1 MESEPATVAPP
12 QETGT
17 PIISFLFKTVIVAGA
32 VIAVLAFVNSMAE
45 KRIVQIK
52 ETFGH
57 VGGRAFWTKLEDQLD
72 SLADPKS
79 DLKPEKKQKIL
90 MQIRVISER
99 WRPFID
105 EAVGSLSGPPKR

>member
-1 MESEPATVAPP
+1 MDSEPTTVVPP
-12 QETGT
+12 QQTGT
-17 PIISFLFKTVIVAGA
+17 PIISFLIKTAIIVGA
-32 VIAVLAFVNSMAE
+32 VIVILSYVNSMAE

-57 VGGRAFWTKLEDQLD
+57 VGGRAFWAKLEDQLD